1 MIKKTSKQN
10 SKEKKIKNDTKNKKK
25 QVVLKKTKSSNLNSK
40 SISNKS
46 KPKKTSKVI
55 STKSKK
61 DIILKRSSG
70 REEKFDTNKL
80 TQTVSR
86 SGVSFPVARDVAKS
100 ITKKIKKSAQN
111 KSTGTT
117 KKKQQQQQQQQ
128 QQQHQQSSVVATKQQ
143 KLKIDTNNKEAEK
156 LIVTASQIKNLVDDE
171 LKDRNQQD
179 HSPSFSGNI
188 TIGEGSS
195 MKITLD
201 DREPVMDKV
210 AANKNKVLFDPS
222 KQKGSS

>member
-40 SISNKS
+40 SISNKP
-46 KPKKTSKVI
+46 KPKKTSKVN

-117 KKKQQQQQQQQ
+117 KKKQQQQQ
-128 QQQHQQSSVVATKQQ
+128 SSVVATKQQ
-143 KLKIDTNNKEAEK
+143 KLKIDTNKKEAEK
-156 LIVTASQIKNLVDDE
+156 VIVTASQIKNLVDDE

-179 HSPSFSGNI
+179 HSPSFSGNT
-188 TIGEGSS
+188 TIGEESS

-222 KQKGSS
+222 KQ